1 MNLAVLRT
9 IDRLVGIWICK
20 GLSLVSKIFPDQK
33 TSGPP
38 RKILVILLSEMG
50 SLVLAYPM
58 FQRIQERHPGTS
70 VSVLMFEKNREML
83 EILGVVP
90 DENILTIRD
99 HSFKYFI
106 LDSLRVLLK
115 MRRLAPDAVVDCEL
129 FARVSSIF
137 SFFSGAGIR
146 SGFAPYTQEGLYRGS
161 FINRPVLYNP
171 YHHISRQYLTLVEAL
186 NSDTVP
192 TGKRATTDDRLDVPN
207 FDPHPNDVDK
217 MVKRLCRDFPVCLER
232 KLVLIYPS
240 GGILPIR
247 AWPMDHYCALVAA
260 LLEEGYAV
268 GVIGLDS
275 DKPFAKEIIDH
286 CGSPNIIDLTGYT
299 RSIRELMML
308 FYHALLLVT
317 NDGGP
322 GQFAAMTPIP
332 TIIFFGPESPALY
345 GSHSPNAYFF
355 YTGLSCS
362 PCLTAYNHRNSPCDG
377 DNQCLKRIDPEQVFA
392 KAREM
397 IKKSSEP
404 AATATPGRYGQL

>member
-1 MNLAVLRT
+1 MKLSVLRT
-9 IDRLVGIWICK
+9 IDRVAGILICRI
-20 GLSLVSKIFPDQK
+20 LSFWSTAFPDK
-33 TSGPP
+33 EPAGGPA
-38 RKILVILLSEMG
+38 KILVILLSEMG
-50 SLVLAYPM
+50 SLVLAYPL
-58 FQRIQERHPGTS
+58 FRRLQEKYPDAS

-90 DENILTIRD
+90 AENILTINDR
-99 HSFKYFI
+99 SMRLFM
-106 LDSLRVLLK
+106 LDSLRALFK
-115 MRRLAPDAVVDCEL
+115 IRNLAVDAVVDCEL

-137 SFFSGAGIR
+137 SFLSGAAIR

-171 YHHISRQYLTLVEAL
+171 YQHISRQYLTLIEAL
-186 NSDTVP
+186 ESSTFP
-192 TGKRATTDDRLDVPN
+192 LAKRMTRRDRLEIPYFN
-207 FDPHPNDVDK
+207 YGPHEARE
-217 MVKRLCRDFPVCLER
+217 MIGRLHRDFPVCRGR

-247 AWPMDHYCALVAA
+247 AWPAGHYCVLAGA
-260 LLEEGYAV
+260 LLQEGY
-268 GVIGLDS
+268 VIGMIGLES
-275 DKPFAKEIIDH
+275 DKRIASEIINR
-286 CGSPNIIDLTGYT
+286 CGSPNALDLTGYT

-308 FYHALLLVT
+308 FYHAVLLIT

-355 YTGLSCS
+355 YSGLSCS

-377 DNQCLKRIDPEQVFA
+377 DNQCLKQVTPEQVFA
-392 KAREM
+392 KAVEM
-397 IKKSSEP
+397 IERSVRSTDN
-404 AATATPGRYGQL
+404 AAL